1 MLTIFFRIR
10 LQSNGIIKE
19 KLNVNNSIS
28 YIAPINMKKNTNN
41 IIILF
46 NKPYLVVSQFTG
58 EGVKKTL
65 AEYIKIPGVYPAGR
79 LDYDSEGLL
88 VLTNS
93 GALQNKISSPEYK
106 LPKTYLAQ
114 VENEI
119 TEKSLDNLRKGVL
132 LKDGLTK
139 PASVRKITPPDI
151 WERFPPI
158 RERKNIPVSWLEI
171 KITEGKNR
179 QVRRM
184 CALVGNPVLRLI
196 RFSVGNW
203 SIENIKP
210 GEYKIIKI

>member
-1 MLTIFFRIR
+1 M
-10 LQSNGIIKE
+10 QSIGIIEE

-46 NKPYLVVSQFTG
+46 NKPYLVMSQFTG
-58 EGVKKTL
+58 GETKKTL
-65 AEYIKIPGVYPAGR
+65 ADYIKIPGVYPAGR

-93 GALQNKISSPEYK
+93 GALQYKISSPEYK

-119 TEKSLDNLRKGVL
+119 SDESVDKLRKGVL

-139 PASVRKITPPDI
+139 PANVRKISPPDV

-184 CALVGNPVLRLI
+184 CASVGNPVLRLI

-203 SIENIKP
+203 TIENINP
-210 GEYKIIKI
+210 GEYKIIRL